1 MKLNVEKI
9 VANHILSDNS
19 IYRERKKHFQI
30 IQLTNATIL
39 DGMFEKPLISNEN
52 ANSSLTL
59 RGPCL
64 RPPSSCV
71 SL

>member
-1 MKLNVEKI
+1 MWKKYLLTTFCQTTVSTGREKT
-9 VANHILSDNS
+9 LS
-19 IYRERKKHFQI
+19 I

-39 DGMFEKPLISNEN
+39 AGMFEKPPISNEN
-52 ANSSLTL
+52 ANSLLTL
-59 RGPCL
+59 SGPCL